1 MKILINVQKNWPD
14 NVKELDSSKY
24 DQNEIPWCGKE
35 LFFLHEDGRVY
46 QRYVKMPF
54 IVGVDELSLFSLTT
68 KDDNSF
74 LIEEITDWPK
84 GVNIRKGFVRAEWG
98 HKSNGCC
105 WYVFPD
111 GGNMY
116 AYFDAPTIQE
126 HHRIYNVMPFI
137 TCEVLN

>member
-14 NVKELDSSKY
+14 NVKELDSAKY

-54 IVGVDELSLFSLTT
+54 IVDVDKLSLFSLTT

-74 LIEEITDWPK
+74 LIEEITDWPN
-84 GVNIRKGFVRAEWG
+84 GVNIRKGFVRAGWG
-98 HKSNGCC
+98 HKSCGACFC
-105 WYVFPD
+105 VFPD
-111 GGNMY
+111 GSNMY

-126 HHRIYNVMPFI
+126 HHRIYNVMCI
-137 TCEVLN
+137 SSDLI